1 MEIVAGVFQL
11 SGWWDQADLGANVYL
26 VAAGSGLTLVD
37 AGFRGKEQL
46 ILRRVESVGFS
57 PAKIRHIIVTHHH
70 PDHIGGLARLKET
83 TGAEVI
89 AHSADVPYINGRLE
103 QPGPQR
109 PAWLRAISGHLGKML
124 YTQPVEVDLEVR
136 DGDELPAAGGV
147 SIMHAPGHTPGSMCI
162 FLRDR
167 GVVFTGDL
175 LAQRFGIKLPSIP
188 FTVDVGQLKQS
199 IARLAGR
206 DFGTACFG
214 HGSAIKV
221 EAANRVRS
229 FARGRSIS

>member
-1 MEIVAGVFQL
+1 MEITAGVFQL

-26 VAAGSGLTLVD
+26 VAAGSGLMLVD
-37 AGFRGKEQL
+37 AGFRGKEQR
-46 ILRRVESVGFS
+46 ILRRVESIGFS
-57 PAKIRHIIVTHHH
+57 PHKIRHIIITHHH
-70 PDHIGGLARLKET
+70 PDHIGGLARLKDA

-89 AHSADVPYINGRLE
+89 AHSADVPYIDGRLE

-109 PAWLRAISGHLGKML
+109 PAWLRAMSGCFGKML
-124 YTQPVEVDLEVR
+124 HTQPVDVDVVVR
-136 DGDELPAAGGV
+136 DGDELPVAGGL
-147 SIMHAPGHTPGSMCI
+147 SIMHTPGHTRGSICI
-162 FLRDR
+162 FLRER

-206 DFGTACFG
+206 DFSMACFG

-221 EAANRVRS
+221 EAAKRVRS